1 VFFAIND
8 SLHTHCSVSEI
19 PLATLI
25 YKTPGTNQTKV
36 RAFGGADRELQSVFA
51 ATNGA
56 ACGSFFDITF
66 LIKPWN
72 QEFQPFIFRVSVINS
87 RYIRFLSTAKPIG

>member
-25 YKTPGTNQTKV
+25 YKTPGINQTTG
-36 RAFGGADRELQSVFA
+36 RASGGSDREMQSVFA
-51 ATNGA
+51 ATTGA
-56 ACGSFFDITF
+56 AYGSFYGFTF

-72 QEFQPFIFRVSVINS
+72 QAFQPSYF
-87 RYIRFLSTAKPIG
+87 